1 MANPYVL
8 RNIVVKPRLHRIVRT
23 DGYAASNFAG
33 MPRRIG
39 NPARRRRH
47 FIKEWREFRGLTQEQ
62 LALLFDTSGGSI
74 FRIESLENGYTPD
87 FLQACADALGTHP
100 GTLLMRAPNAADA
113 DPRKEVAPMMPL
125 KRGGQRKIPKSM

>member
-47 FIKEWREFRGLTQEQ
+47 FIKEWRGFCGPTQEQ
-62 LALLFDTSGGSI
+62 LALLFDTSGASI
-74 FRIESLENGYTPD
+74 SPIQSRANRYPQDLLEDCPD
-87 FLQACADALGTHP
+87 RLGNHP
-100 GTLLMRAPNAADA
+100 GTLLSRSPEAA
-113 DPRKEVAPMMPL
+113 
-125 KRGGQRKIPKSM
+125 